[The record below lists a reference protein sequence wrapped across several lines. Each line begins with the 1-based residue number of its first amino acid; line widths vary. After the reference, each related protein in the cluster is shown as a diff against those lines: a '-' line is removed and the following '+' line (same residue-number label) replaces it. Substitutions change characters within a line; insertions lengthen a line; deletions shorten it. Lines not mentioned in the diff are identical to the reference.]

1 MTLRTQLEPA
11 TTVQIFQRQPE
22 PKTFMAGET
31 IFEAG
36 QPGDYMY
43 GLIEGEVEEY
53 VDGQLL
59 ETITEGDVFGVGALV
74 HPNGTRVSTAV
85 AKTNCK
91 LAYLDQQHFLYA
103 VQETPLFALEVI
115 RSYSDRLQKFKKH
128 PMDSVG

>member
-11 TTVQIFQRQPE
+11 TTVQIFQNQTE
-22 PKTFMAGET
+22 LKAFAAGDV
-31 IFEAG
+31 IFAAG

-53 VDGQLL
+53 VDGKAV
-59 ETITEGDVFGVGALV
+59 ETITKGDVFGVGALV
-74 HPNGTRVSTAV
+74 HPNGVRVSTAV

-91 LAYLDQQHFLYA
+91 LASLNQQHFLYA

-115 RSYSDRLQKFKKH
+115 RSYSDRLKKFKKH
-128 PMDSVG
+128 PLDAV

>member
-22 PKTFMAGET
+22 LKTFAAGEV

-36 QPGDYMY
+36 QSGDYMY
-43 GLIEGEVEEY
+43 GLIEGEIEELI
-53 VDGQLL
+53 DGEVV
-59 ETITEGDVFGVGALV
+59 ETITAGDVFGVGALV

-85 AKTNCK
+85 AKTDCK
-91 LAYLDQQHFLYA
+91 MAYLDQQHFLYA

-115 RSYSDRLQKFKKH
+115 RSYSDRLKRFKKH
-128 PMDSVG
+128 PLDGVV